1 MWKMIVVC
9 VGAATDEEIAHAS
22 RDVTASGPVYNVA
35 QESTRKVVA
44 CQVKMREFR
53 DIAAGEPVLILF
65 WCCGCRWLDKFG

>member
-1 MWKMIVVC
+1 MIVVC

-44 CQVKMREFR
+44 CQVVRQVWMMV
-53 DIAAGEPVLILF
+53 AY
-65 WCCGCRWLDKFG
+65 